1 MFEKKE
7 TILEFVHYLCA
18 ADTRSRSDIM
28 QKMGNVGESVF
39 YTYLSAARKN
49 FTIKCVGS
57 IGGNAYYSID
67 KKTVKKY
74 FNL

>member
-1 MFEKKE
+1 
-7 TILEFVHYLCA
+7 
-18 ADTRSRSDIM
+18 M